1 MVICDRI
8 STCFFVP
15 HLRSNEMTAEL
26 IQKKEIARRL
36 AARMKA
42 DEAVSAV
49 WLDAV
54 LDTLYESFK
63 SGQSV
68 TLSGFGNFYVR
79 PERERWVFRF
89 NPSQKLLALLGWSS

>member
-1 MVICDRI
+1 
-8 STCFFVP
+8 
-15 HLRSNEMTAEL
+15 MTAERM
-26 IQKKEIARRL
+26 QKKEIVRRL
-36 AARMKA
+36 AVRMKT
-42 DEAVSAV
+42 DEAVAAR
-49 WLDAV
+49 WLDAL

-89 NPSQKLLALLGWSS
+89 NPAQKLRALFGWSNTYKGNL